1 MPEIINP
8 NEDRSAIA
16 RMDLTA
22 PNVFPLFFSEVNF
35 EKFRHIENLTV
46 TFQSPISVI
55 TGTNRT
61 GKTTILHTIACSHY
75 NFSRRNVANG
85 EMERV
90 TWGKFMK
97 FTSADEQ
104 DEDWSYHVK
113 FKEGANNQ
121 ERRGQRKAITNKWN
135 GVAKKESQIG
145 NDANGRRVYLIDLE
159 RIIPARCLSNSTYL
173 KAKNHVANALV
184 DIKKDYLSYILE
196 EEYEVG
202 SIIKV
207 GDKEIFKYNNQHT
220 YSSYNTASGEDVLTR
235 IISDIV
241 DAENKSLILIEEIEI
256 GLHPKVQ
263 RRLMDILYHE
273 AKKHQKQFIITT
285 HSSSILSAV
294 EPISRVF
301 IQNNNGKFR
310 SISGISLNAALCK
323 MDAKAYPLLNVFVED
338 PLSVKIVNKILNHI
352 NNNLLILGFSSLI
365 NIIEVGDAEKTY
377 NYYIAHKETYQ
388 KKKIQCGAACV
399 LDGDMRNLRY
409 RGKLKY
415 PAEDG
420 LFFIYSNDAPEKFLL
435 RSYLITSPNLRM
447 TYHLQNSNCHILFNK
462 MVDEHLCL
470 NEDEAFDLC
479 WTEFALTDDGQ
490 QFIEEYANFLIGRCR
505 YYSPDL

>member
-1 MPEIINP
+1 MPENINP

-16 RMDLTA
+16 RVDLTN
-22 PNVFPLFFSEVNF
+22 PCIFPLFFSEVNF
-35 EKFRHIENLTV
+35 EKFRHINNLTV
-46 TFQSPISVI
+46 KFQSPISVI

-75 NFSRRNVANG
+75 NFSRRNIANG

-97 FTSADEQ
+97 FTSADAQ
-104 DEDWSYHVK
+104 DEDWTYHVK

-121 ERRGQRKAITNKWN
+121 DRRGQRKAITNKWN

-145 NDANGRRVYLIDLE
+145 NDVNGRKVYLIDLE
-159 RIIPARCLSNSTYL
+159 RIIPARCLPNSTYL
-173 KAKNHVANALV
+173 KAKNHVANALLE
-184 DIKKDYLSYILE
+184 IKKDYLSYILE

-241 DAENKSLILIEEIEI
+241 DAEDKSLILIEEIEI

-263 RRLMDILYHE
+263 RRLIDVLYHE
-273 AKKHQKQFIITT
+273 ANKHQKQFIITT

-294 EPISRVF
+294 EPISRIF
-301 IQNNNGKFR
+301 IQNINGEFR
-310 SISGISLNAALCK
+310 TITEISLNAALCK
-323 MDAKAYPLLNVFVED
+323 MDAKVYPLLNLFVED
-338 PLSVKIVNKILNHI
+338 SLSVKIANQILNHI
-352 NNNLLILGFSSLI
+352 INNLHIPGFNSLV
-365 NIIEVGDAEKTY
+365 NIIEVGDADKTY
-377 NYYIAHKETYQ
+377 SYYTAHKETYQ
-388 KKKIQCGAACV
+388 KKKIQCGAACI
-399 LDGDMRNLRY
+399 LDGDQRNKCC
-409 RGKLKY
+409 RGRLKY

-435 RSYLITSPNLRM
+435 RSYLDTSPNPRM
-447 TYHLQNSNCHILFNK
+447 TYHLQHSHCHILFGK
-462 MVDEHLCL
+462 MVEEHLCL
-470 NEDEAFDLC
+470 NEDEAFNLC
-479 WTEFALTDDGQ
+479 WNTFALTNDGQ
-490 QFIEEYANFLIGRCR
+490 QFITEYANFLIGRCR
-505 YYSPDL
+505 HYSPDL